1 MNIKFTFKGAMT
13 LVLGVFAIN
22 FITPFVTSLLGV
34 EANTGVVVAN
44 TFLSAAVV
52 TFTITKIDGTYQGPR
67 HTIRLYAF
75 IAFLFFV
82 ISSLWVSGIIV

>member
-1 MNIKFTFKGAMT
+1 MNFKFTFKGAIT
-13 LVLGVFAIN
+13 LVFGIYTIN
-22 FITPFVTSLLGV
+22 FVTPWLSTLIGID
-34 EANTGVVVAN
+34 ANTGVVVAN

-52 TFTITKIDGTYQGPR
+52 TLVLTKIDGQYKGPR

-82 ISSLWVSGIIV
+82 ITSLWVSGIII